1 MNFSA
6 TELIGGVIIAGL
18 IVFYAWV
25 YWPWSKWKPPI
36 PAQNANEA
44 HMIGLITG
52 ALGGSVADAATARY
66 ALKRFEEQHGR
77 PATRTELAQVL
88 LIARALSSSFTS
100 GE

>member
-1 MNFSA
+1 MNFSS

-36 PAQNANEA
+36 PTQNANEA

-77 PATRTELAQVL
+77 PATPTELGQVV
-88 LIARALSSSFTS
+88 LIARALSSSFNS